1 MKIFLRGTRICNGLP
16 LDILLRKWIGGFRVV
31 GLNRILSASGDELI
45 VLPLEELQE
54 IFILSTQSLKDTF

>member
-31 GLNRILSASGDELI
+31 GLNNILSASGDELI

-54 IFILSTQSLKDTF
+54 IFILSTLYFQSIF